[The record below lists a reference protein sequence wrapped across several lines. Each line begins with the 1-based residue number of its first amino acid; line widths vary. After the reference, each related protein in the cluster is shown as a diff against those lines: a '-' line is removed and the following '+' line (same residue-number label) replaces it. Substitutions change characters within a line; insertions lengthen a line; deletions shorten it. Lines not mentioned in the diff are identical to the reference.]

1 MPKKSR
7 RTQIDS
13 AAAGRR
19 ALGTF
24 DMATQID
31 QVVQVLQATLSAD
44 EHTRHQAEQY
54 LTQHAYAK
62 SHVVVLMQVA
72 TAPQADASMRQSA
85 TINLKNLIAK
95 GWDPRREDAA
105 RLHEEDKATVRANVL
120 EALIQSPEIVR
131 SQLNECVKVIANADF
146 PERWPNLLE
155 TLVGYLATDDVPRV
169 YGAVTVISVLCRKYE
184 YKDKDER
191 LALTPVINAAFP
203 RLLQM
208 LQSLL
213 AMEDKREDAQLALLV
228 KAIVKTYWSAT
239 YLDIPDALMRGDV
252 YGAWIQCMH
261 AIIVMPVP
269 ERGQPADP
277 AERKHFPWW
286 KAKKWALHVANRM
299 FQRYGNP
306 KQCKPEHKPFAEAFK
321 RDCSC
326 AFLESYVRLLSGAF

>member
-1 MPKKSR
+1 MRYSLPKKSR

-169 YGAVTVISVLCRKYE
+169 YAAVTVISVLCRKYE

-213 AMEDKREDAQLALLV
+213 AMEDKREDAQARS
-228 KAIVKTYWSAT
+228 IHWFTY
-239 YLDIPDALMRGDV
+239 DRVGV
-252 YGAWIQCMH
+252 
-261 AIIVMPVP
+261 VN
-269 ERGQPADP
+269 ADP
-277 AERKHFPWW
+277 
-286 KAKKWALHVANRM
+286 
-299 FQRYGNP
+299 
-306 KQCKPEHKPFAEAFK
+306 
-321 RDCSC
+321 
-326 AFLESYVRLLSGAF
+326 